1 MPFVTQLK
9 VVNRERAAGLYD
21 ALPFYA
27 AAFFVNLPLEL
38 APQVGCGAII
48 YFMTNLRAGVS
59 HFITF
64 VIIMALENFTG
75 IALGMVLSAWLKS
88 VDVVPKVAPL
98 FVVLFLMFSGYLIND
113 ASVPVWLIW
122 LKDISFIRYAF
133 TALAI
138 NEFKGA
144 QFTCLP
150 DGGPCLDGDDTL
162 QRLNFGNTSIARQI
176 VYIAIELVVFNVLAF
191 AILVYRKPR
200 HLQLR
205 PGAKTHQPEEN

>member
-1 MPFVTQLK
+1 M
-9 VVNRERAAGLYD
+9 
-21 ALPFYA
+21 PFYA

-98 FVVLFLMFSGYLIND
+98 FVVLFLMLALSSGVHL
-113 ASVPVWLIW
+113 VM
-122 LKDISFIRYAF
+122 
-133 TALAI
+133 
-138 NEFKGA
+138 
-144 QFTCLP
+144 
-150 DGGPCLDGDDTL
+150 L
-162 QRLNFGNTSIARQI
+162 QQQVRRPN
-176 VYIAIELVVFNVLAF
+176 
-191 AILVYRKPR
+191 ILV
-200 HLQLR
+200 HWQLR
-205 PGAKTHQPEEN
+205 IQPWICRLIYFRCAVRF